1 MLHGRTRVLLNP
13 NPNLNLNLFLG
24 CYVPFKR
31 LLTTLVEAVP
41 GASGAILADWEG
53 EAVEQYSM
61 VDPYDMKVTAA
72 HWGILL
78 ASMKGVQEK
87 CATGRLQQSVISTDA
102 QHVIVGAVGDDYT
115 LVLTMKRDALP
126 FLALKSFR
134 ETAGLLH
141 KEIY

>member
-1 MLHGRTRVLLNP
+1 M
-13 NPNLNLNLFLG
+13 
-24 CYVPFKR
+24 PFKR

-53 EAVEQYSM
+53 EAVEQHTLF
-61 VDPYDMKVTAA
+61 DPYEMKVTAA

-78 ASMKGVQEK
+78 ARLKGLHEK
-87 CATGRLQQSVISTDA
+87 FSTGVVRESIITTDE

-115 LVLTMKRDALP
+115 LVMTLNRDALP
-126 FLALKSFR
+126 LPALRSFR
-134 ETAGLLH
+134 ETSELLK